1 MKLVKMIILSLILA
15 GCISQPLKKA
25 CEINRHALYDLGS
38 GSTKLTLIETDSC
51 QERPIILL
59 KTSEKVD
66 YKDDLLKTKNSE
78 FSESI
83 QKKGTEAL
91 QKLKY
96 EAEKLKAEF
105 HNGIATAAFREA
117 RNSALVLEGF
127 KKELGISIEVISQ
140 EKEAQLAYQAVRLY
154 NSDPAILVWDM
165 GGGSFQ
171 FTFYNSQKKEWDIY
185 KGTLASMVF
194 KDLVVHQVKKN
205 SGQKAKLNSTANQS
219 PNPMTMGE
227 IKAARRLVQKTLKSD
242 LEKSFLSR
250 KLFKKV
256 VGVEAVLNTSL
267 KRHLKKSV
275 YNVHDIDQWIAN
287 NHKKTDAE
295 LEDIYSSTLVTNMI
309 LISEI
314 MKLLRIDEIHTHE
327 ASLVEGLLLSLD

>member
-1 MKLVKMIILSLILA
+1 MKFMKTIVFAMILA
-15 GCISQPLKKA
+15 GCISQPIKKA
-25 CEINRHALYDLGS
+25 CEISRHALYDLGS
-38 GSTKLTLIETDSC
+38 GSTKLTLIVTDSC
-51 QERPIILL
+51 KERPTILL

-66 YKDDLLKTKNSE
+66 YKDDLLKTKNFE
-78 FSESI
+78 LSESI
-83 QKKGTEAL
+83 QKKGIDAL
-91 QKLKY
+91 QKLKS
-96 EAEKLKAEF
+96 EAEKFKAEF
-105 HNGIATAAFREA
+105 HRGIATAAFREA
-117 RNSALVLEGF
+117 ANSVLVLEDF
-127 KKELGISIEVISQ
+127 KQNTGISIEIISQ

-227 IKAARRLVQKTLKSD
+227 IKVARRLVQKILKPDFEQSF
-242 LEKSFLSR
+242 LKRKSFT
-250 KLFKKV
+250 KV

-267 KRHLKKSV
+267 KRHLRKSV
-275 YNVHDIDQWIAN
+275 YNVQDIDQWIAAH
-287 NHKKTDAE
+287 HKKTDAE